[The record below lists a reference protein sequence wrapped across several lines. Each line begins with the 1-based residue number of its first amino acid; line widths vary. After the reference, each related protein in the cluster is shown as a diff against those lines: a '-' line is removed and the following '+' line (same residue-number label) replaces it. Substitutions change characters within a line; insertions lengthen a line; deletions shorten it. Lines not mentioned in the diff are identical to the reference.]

1 MYSTHDPFPKST
13 RYEVKMTCPE
23 TYLPEIRS
31 RIRMQSDPFAET
43 YPPRQVNNVYLDS
56 ETARSLEDHLSGV
69 SSRRKLRFRWY
80 GADVGAVRGS
90 LELKCRAGRLGWKR
104 HYPIPHTFDLT
115 RISWHDWL
123 EQLRACAVDE
133 VALWLSTM
141 ARPTLVN
148 HYVREYLA
156 TLDGQ
161 IRLTIDYQMQAY
173 DQLLYTVP
181 NLDFPLAIER
191 QVIIELKSDP
201 THLRRLS
208 DILTRF
214 PLRAAR
220 NSKYLTGIESAL
232 SR

>member
-1 MYSTHDPFPKST
+1 
-13 RYEVKMTCPE
+13 MTCPE
-23 TYLPEIRS
+23 TYLPEVRSWIRV
-31 RIRMQSDPFAET
+31 QSDPFAET
-43 YPPRQVNNVYLDS
+43 YPSRQINNIYLDS
-56 ETARSLEDHLSGV
+56 QAAGSFEDHLSGV
-69 SSRRKLRFRWY
+69 SSRQKLRFRWY
-80 GADVGAVRGS
+80 GKDPTAVQGS
-90 LELKCRAGRLGWKR
+90 LELKCKIGRLGWKR
-104 HYPIPHTFDLT
+104 RYPIHQPFDLT

-123 EQLRACAVDE
+123 EQLRAEANNKITV
-133 VALWLSTM
+133 WLSTT

-161 IRLTIDYQMQAY
+161 IRLTIDYQMRAY

-181 NLDFPLAIER
+181 NLDFSLSIEPR
-191 QVIIELKSDP
+191 VVIELKSDP

-208 DILTRF
+208 DILTQF

-220 NSKYLTGIESAL
+220 NSKYLTGLERAL